1 MGKVSIIVPIY
12 NVEKYIERCIKSLI
26 SQTYRDIEILL
37 INDGSPDDSKTIC
50 EKYEKIDKRI
60 KLYNKENGGLSDARN
75 YGLKRATGEYILFV
89 DSDDYIESNA
99 VEVLISEMQKDN
111 LDIVAGNAIL
121 EADGEDKKYLD
132 ITKHN
137 DNKVTDGLEYYVSSN
152 EEDFFQASPCVYM
165 YKRELILENNLF
177 FEKGILHEDE
187 EWTPRVMIKAKR
199 VKYINFVFYHYTVS
213 RENSIMNS
221 KDKTKNMVDLLNTY
235 KKLEKIFNETEA
247 SKEQH
252 KKMNDYLCRVYINA
266 CVLEPVDQR
275 VYKENVDYKFIFRNA
290 KKLKTKIKLLIFL
303 ISKKLYRKLKS
314 MC

>member
-26 SQTYRDIEILL
+26 SQTYGDIDILL
-37 INDGSPDDSKTIC
+37 INDGSTDCSKTIC
-50 EKYEKIDKRI
+50 EKYEKADKRI

-89 DSDDYIESNA
+89 DSDDFIESNA
-99 VEVLISEMQKDN
+99 VEVLIAEMKKEN
-111 LDIVAGNAIL
+111 LDIVAGNAVL

-137 DNKVTDGLEYYVSSN
+137 NKVTNGLEYYVSSI
-152 EEDFFQASPCVYM
+152 EADFFQASPCVYM
-165 YKRELILENNLF
+165 YKRELILKNNIF

-199 VKYINFVFYHYTVS
+199 VKNINFVFYHYTVS

-221 KDKTKNMVDLLNTY
+221 KDKTKNMIDLFNTY
-235 KKLEKIFNETEA
+235 KKLGKIFNETEA
-247 SKEQH
+247 SQEQH
-252 KKMNDYLCRVYINA
+252 KEMNDYLCRVYINA
-266 CVLEPVDQR
+266 CVLEPVNKKLYR
-275 VYKENVDYKFIFRNA
+275 ENVDYKFIFKNA

-303 ISKKLYRKLKS
+303 VSKRLYKKLKS
-314 MC
+314 MY